1 MEKKTNHKKKER
13 KEKEMREAKEEEKN
27 AIKIEEL
34 KSGQGSAETELLIEQ
49 PHDAKNL
56 LIILGVI
63 MGVLALIFAGV
74 ALYNHYSEVK
84 VVDVDQLHQENLQN
98 KLDEKEGYMYEGF
111 SFVKVDGLWWSE
123 LNMDGE
129 KVKVPLHFGPKEVES
144 VEIKGE
150 LSPMF
155 NQGDEVYIAID
166 PKVVDKFYTLA
177 LSELSFNVVK
187 GLKRTPIGSCTEED
201 WACDNRTI
209 ISCNNNPKYKPVIEL
224 AIANETSI
232 ELIGSC
238 IKISGSGYNIT
249 RATDR
254 VLYQWYGVMKMN

>member
-1 MEKKTNHKKKER
+1 MEKKTNHKKMENINHK
-13 KEKEMREAKEEEKN
+13 ASKEEEKLVQ
-27 AIKIEEL
+27 IEEL
-34 KSGQGSAETELLIEQ
+34 NGKYAEENKELLAEQ

-56 LIILGVI
+56 LIILSIIV
-63 MGVLALIFAGV
+63 GVLGLIFAGV
-74 ALYNHYSEVK
+74 ALYNKYYEVE
-84 VVDVDQLHQENLQN
+84 VVDIDQLHQDNLQN
-98 KLDEKEGYMYEGF
+98 KLDEEDGYVYGGF
-111 SFVKVDGLWWSE
+111 SFVKADGLWWSE

-129 KVKVPLHFGPKEVES
+129 KVKIPLHFGPKEVEE
-144 VEIKGE
+144 VKIKGE
-150 LSPMF
+150 LSTMF
-155 NQGDEVYIAID
+155 NQGDDVYIAID
-166 PKVVDKFYTLA
+166 PKVTDKFYTLA

-201 WACDNRTI
+201 WACDNRTL

-249 RATDR
+249 KAVDR
-254 VLYQWYGVMKMN
+254 LLYQWYEVMKVD